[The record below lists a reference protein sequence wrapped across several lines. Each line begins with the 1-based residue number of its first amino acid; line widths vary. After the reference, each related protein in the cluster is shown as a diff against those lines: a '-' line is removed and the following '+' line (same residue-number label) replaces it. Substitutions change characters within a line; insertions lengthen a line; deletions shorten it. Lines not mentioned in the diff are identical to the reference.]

1 MRPIQ
6 FILIPLLALMVIKY
20 LGRFRSRLL
29 DRLIVLSL
37 GTFGII
43 MIMIPDLAN
52 SLAHLVG
59 VGRGAD
65 LVLYVGLVGLG
76 FMCLILYSKLRFIE
90 AQLVKLARIEAIDQ
104 AVTPAKMVDRAL
116 ADDHLKSEK
125 VTAKPIR

>member
-6 FILIPLLALMVIKY
+6 FILIPLLALIVITY
-20 LGRFRSRLL
+20 LTRFRSRLL

-43 MIMIPDLAN
+43 MILVPDLAN

-76 FMCLILYSKLRFIE
+76 FLCLILYSKLRFID
-90 AQLVKLARIEAIDQ
+90 AQLVKLARTEAIDN
-104 AVTPAKMVDRAL
+104 AVAPAKMADRAL
-116 ADDHLKSEK
+116 PDDHLKSEK
-125 VTAKPIR
+125 VTAEPVR